1 MTPIERLIKEAT
13 QRLPDEIVER
23 DPTEMWVYASDW
35 TKRPGKPGIVF
46 LPRTTAEVSQILRL
60 CNECDAPVVPSGGR
74 TGLAGGA
81 VPTNGEAV
89 LSFSR
94 MKQMSPVDTLGFS
107 VRVQAGAVTQAV
119 HEHCRNSGLSWPID
133 LASKG
138 SSQIGGNLSTNAGGL
153 RVIRYGMARK
163 WVSGLQIVTIA
174 GEVIELNQGLEK
186 NNTGFDLTQLIVGS
200 EGTLAVIT
208 EATLKLTTL
217 PGETNAFL
225 FGVDSLKKAEVF
237 FQEARR
243 GPFQIMALEFLSKL
257 CARVVK
263 EQLGYEARFSQEPN
277 FYLLLEV
284 EPLPGRPL
292 EGPLTEW
299 LTRLLE
305 SDLVVEGMLAQSD
318 REVQEIWKLR
328 EGITESLQK
337 KSKVK
342 KFDIAVAP
350 HRMAPFLEEVT
361 QWFSSQKF
369 CFELFLFGHWGDGS
383 PHLNLLKH
391 GAAADADFESDY
403 AKFETWIFAVLKKY
417 QGSVSA
423 EHGVGILKK
432 NWLTYSRSPEEMR
445 LFREIKKAFDPKGLL
460 NPGKVLDI

>member
-1 MTPIERLIKEAT
+1 M
-13 QRLPDEIVER
+13 
-23 DPTEMWVYASDW
+23 
-35 TKRPGKPGIVF
+35 VF
-46 LPRTTAEVSQILRL
+46 LPRTTQEVSAILKL
-60 CNECDAPVVPSGGR
+60 CNECEAPVVPSGGR

-81 VPTNGEAV
+81 VPTKGEAV

-94 MKQMSPVDTLGFS
+94 MNQLSPVDTLGLT
-107 VRVQAGAVTQAV
+107 VKVQAGVVTQTL
-119 HEHCRNSGLSWPID
+119 HEHCKNSGLLWPID
-133 LASKG
+133 LAAKG

-153 RVIRYGMARK
+153 RVIRYGMARR
-163 WVSGLQIVTIA
+163 WVSGLQIVTVR

-186 NNTGFDLTQLIVGS
+186 NNTGFDLIQLVVGS

-208 EATLKLTTL
+208 EATLKLTRL
-217 PGETNAFL
+217 PGETKVFL
-225 FGVDSLKKAEVF
+225 LGVNSFRKAEIF

-243 GPFQIMALEFLSKL
+243 APFQIMALEFFSRR
-257 CARVVK
+257 CAEVVK
-263 EQLGYEARFSQEPN
+263 EQLGYEARFSTQPE

-284 EPLPGRPL
+284 EPLPGRVL
-292 EGPLTEW
+292 EEPLTKW
-299 LTRLLE
+299 LSKIL
-305 SDLVVEGMLAQSD
+305 DGDFVGEGMLAQSE
-318 REVQEIWKLR
+318 REVQDIWKLR

-350 HRMAPFLEEVT
+350 HRMAAFLEEVT
-361 QWFSSQKF
+361 HWHASSKS

-383 PHLNLLKH
+383 PHLNLLKRES
-391 GAAADADFESDY
+391 ASDEDFNLDY
-403 AKFETWIFAVLKKY
+403 EKFELWIFALLKKY

-432 NWLTYSRSPEEMR
+432 NWLTYSRTPEEMR

-460 NPGKVLDI
+460 NPGKVLDL